1 MGKGPVQ
8 RTDVLIAGAGPTG
21 MVLALWLERQ
31 GVRVRIVD
39 RAPGPGTTSR
49 ALAVQARTLE
59 LYRQLDL
66 TETLLAAGHRVP
78 AVNLWTGG
86 RQRARLPFETIGAG
100 LTPYPY
106 MLIYPQDAHER
117 LLEQRL
123 LARGIRIERETQL
136 TGLSQDDRGVRAV
149 LRHADGRESTCQ
161 ARFLAGC
168 DGASST
174 VRKQLGIDFPGGTYS
189 QRFYVADVQA
199 GGATMDGG
207 IHIDLEQSDFLAVF
221 GMSTRGHARLV
232 GTIRD
237 DQVADADA
245 LTFADVSGRILR
257 SVAIDIDT
265 VNWFST
271 YRVHHRVAERFRAGR
286 AFLAGD
292 AAHIH
297 SPAGGQGM
305 NTGIGDAINLAWK
318 LAAVVH
324 GQAGEDL
331 LDTYQAERIGFARRL
346 VRTTDRVFS
355 VVSSDGRIAGLLRTV
370 VAPWLVP
377 LAWTLPRLPRL
388 LFQTISQTRIHYR
401 SSRLSNGVAGRVRG
415 GDRLPWAPSADGDNF
430 APLRAIE
437 WQVHVYGVPS
447 PSLVDTLARMALP
460 LHAFEWQR
468 AHGVAGLERD
478 AAYLIRPDGHVALA
492 DPSASGAAIER
503 YFAARGLRPRAAAE
517 ATPDAGGGTSGKR

>member
-1 MGKGPVQ
+1 ME
-8 RTDVLIAGAGPTG
+8 RTDVLVIGAGPTG
-21 MVLALWLERQ
+21 LVLALWLERQ

-39 RAPGPGTTSR
+39 QAPGPGTTSR
-49 ALAVQARTLE
+49 ALGVQARTLE

-66 TETLLAAGHRVP
+66 TDDLLDAGHRVP

-86 RQRARLPFETIGAG
+86 RQRARLAFETIGAG

-123 LARGIRIERETQL
+123 LARGIRVERETTL
-136 TGLSQDDRGVRAV
+136 VGLAQDDDGVHAR
-149 LRHADGRESTCQ
+149 LRHADGSESTCQ

-168 DGASST
+168 DGARST
-174 VRKQLGIDFPGGTYS
+174 VRKQLDIDFPGGTYS
-189 QRFYVADVQA
+189 QIFYVADVQA

-237 DQVADADA
+237 DHVPDGDA
-245 LTFADVSGRILR
+245 LAFSDVSDRILR

-286 AFLAGD
+286 AFLVGD

-324 GQAGEDL
+324 GRAGDDL

-346 VRTTDRVFS
+346 VKTTDRVFS
-355 VVSSDGRIAGLLRTV
+355 VVSSDGRLAALLRAV
-370 VAPWLVP
+370 VAPWLIP
-377 LAWTLPRLPRL
+377 LLWRLPRVPRL

-401 SSRLSNGVAGRVRG
+401 ASRLSQGAAGKVRG
-415 GDRLPWAPSADGDNF
+415 GDRLPWVPSADGDNF
-430 APLRAIE
+430 APLRAIG
-437 WQVHVYGVPS
+437 WQVHVYGVPT
-447 PSLVDTLARMALP
+447 PALANALARLALP
-460 LHAFEWQR
+460 LHAFEWR
-468 AHGVAGLERD
+468 HGHGVAGLKRD
-478 AAYLIRPDGHVALA
+478 AAYLLRPDGYVALA
-492 DPSASGAAIER
+492 DPSATGTAIER
-503 YFAARGLRPRAAAE
+503 YFAARGLAPMPVRAGDPTAGR
-517 ATPDAGGGTSGKR
+517 DAGAS